1 MNLLIDYAMR
11 FVGKPYEW
19 GGKTPVVGGYDCSG
33 YASEILRF
41 AGLIGNREIL
51 NSQQLYDRFS
61 RTGTQCA
68 VGSAGAL
75 AFYGESVTKI
85 NHVAFMVDRYRILE
99 AGGGDSTTLTPED
112 ADRRGAMV
120 RGRLVDYRGKPVAI
134 VKPRYA
140 TIGLI

>member
-1 MNLLIDYAMR
+1 MNLLIDYAMQ

-19 GGKTPVVGGYDCSG
+19 GGKVPVVGGLDCSG
-33 YASEILRF
+33 LACEILRF
-41 AGLIGNREIL
+41 AGLIGNRETL
-51 NSQQLYDRFS
+51 NAQMLFDRFS
-61 RTGTQCA
+61 KTGTQSL

-85 NHVAFMVDRYRILE
+85 THVAFMVDRYRVIE
-99 AGGGDSTTLTPED
+99 AGGGDETTTTEEE

-120 RGRLVDYRGKPVAI
+120 RGRTVGYRGMPVAI

-140 TIGLI
+140 TIGLV